1 MWFDV
6 AIRELKKSDEIGLT
20 KELEKMLDRI
30 RDENTAL
37 HRLIEELRRS
47 EELNKKGIFKKSNQ

>member
-1 MWFDV
+1 MLQFG
-6 AIRELKKSDEIGLT
+6 ALKKNDEIGLS
-20 KELEKMLDRI
+20 KELEKMLERI

-47 EELNKKGIFKKSNQ
+47 EELNKKEIIKKSNH